1 MKIKLITDKSEIDK
15 VVKDDEIYKVIGSDL
30 SPAKEDFEYDFNN
43 NFFLAGY
50 IDGKIIGILI
60 YHILETGDIYS
71 HIQVLPEYRKEY
83 SFKFSKSVK
92 EWLINKFT
100 GKKMYT
106 HIPLWFTN
114 VISFAFK
121 NGYKKVGMIDE
132 YTIIDKK
139 IQPAI
144 YLEMKLNKEEE

>member
-30 SPAKEDFEYDFNN
+30 SPAKEDFEYDFN
-43 NFFLAGY
+43 
-50 IDGKIIGILI
+50 
-60 YHILETGDIYS
+60 HILETGDIYS

-106 HIPLWFTN
+106 HIPLCFTN